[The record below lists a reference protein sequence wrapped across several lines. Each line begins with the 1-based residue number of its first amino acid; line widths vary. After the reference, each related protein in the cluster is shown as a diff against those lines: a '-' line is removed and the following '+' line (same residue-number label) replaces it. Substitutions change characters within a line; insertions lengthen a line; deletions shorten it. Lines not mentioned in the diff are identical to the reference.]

1 MLNLKK
7 EFYYGNNSQFLEKI
21 KIWWRHGIDWFIIL
35 LRGTHS
41 GKNDVRIPTLE
52 KNNRLSS
59 SYVGFW
65 INREKVNFVLF
76 RHNKRCLLEKI
87 IALWAEG
94 HVQTLI

>member
-7 EFYYGNNSQFLEKI
+7 EFYYGINSQFLEKI

-52 KNNRLSS
+52 K
-59 SYVGFW
+59 
-65 INREKVNFVLF
+65 KQP
-76 RHNKRCLLEKI
+76 I
-87 IALWAEG
+87 IVIVRRFLN
-94 HVQTLI
+94 Q